1 MTQPSALEQY
11 WLELINSERT
21 SRGEQPLAW
30 NGALS
35 QAAEDHSEWMIAT
48 DTFSHTGANGSDPIA
63 RMTAAGYA
71 LNGSWTAGENIAWA
85 STRGP
90 EGYQDEINLLHSNL
104 MNSPGHQANILN
116 ADFKEVGL
124 GFEVGEYQGWE
135 GAFGTEDFARSG
147 SGSFLTGVAFN
158 DQDGDHFYDPGEG
171 LGGLTVDAVDG
182 AGHHFTTTTSDAG
195 GYNLNLAPGS
205 YTVTFENTNGETT
218 AQNVVIGDLNVK
230 LDAVNPVFDLLA

>member
-1 MTQPSALEQY
+1 MSQPSALEQY
-11 WLELINSERT
+11 WLELINQERT

-90 EGYQDEINLLHSNL
+90 EGYQDEVNLLHSNL

-124 GFEVGEYQGWE
+124 GFEVG
-135 GAFGTEDFARSG
+135 
-147 SGSFLTGVAFN
+147 
-158 DQDGDHFYDPGEG
+158 GD
-171 LGGLTVDAVDG
+171 
-182 AGHHFTTTTSDAG
+182 
-195 GYNLNLAPGS
+195 
-205 YTVTFENTNGETT
+205 
-218 AQNVVIGDLNVK
+218 
-230 LDAVNPVFDLLA
+230 

>member
-1 MTQPSALEQY
+1 MSQPSTYEQY
-11 WLELINSERT
+11 LLELINADRAQV
-21 SRGEQPLAW
+21 GAQPLAS
-30 NGALS
+30 NTLLD
-35 QAAEDHSEWMIAT
+35 QAAEDHSQWMIAT

-90 EGYQDEINLLHSNL
+90 EGYQDEVNLLHSNL

-135 GAFGTEDFARSG
+135 GTFGRA
-147 SGSFLTGVAFN
+147 
-158 DQDGDHFYDPGEG
+158 
-171 LGGLTVDAVDG
+171 
-182 AGHHFTTTTSDAG
+182 
-195 GYNLNLAPGS
+195 
-205 YTVTFENTNGETT
+205 
-218 AQNVVIGDLNVK
+218 
-230 LDAVNPVFDLLA
+230 